1 MQAVLRFI
9 LKSTL
14 REKGEYFTKDLA
26 VCKIFK
32 NYIQYLFD
40 DLHEVVMGLRNEK
53 NNILLH
59 NIYILFF
66 LKTVADKL

>member
-14 REKGEYFTKDLA
+14 REKGEYFTKYLA